1 MKADRILPHRV
12 VPAVED
18 APTAP
23 DDGVDPDGAATVV
36 WYLSGRGICR
46 PAVYHFDDHA
56 GVWVRG
62 APCESLVDGGV
73 VAQPTWGGR
82 VEIRLVHLKFDG
94 QADEG
99 APWTVDYRRIR
110 P

>member
-1 MKADRILPHRV
+1 MKAHPICAHRV

-23 DDGVDPDGAATVV
+23 DDGVAAEGARTVL
-36 WYLSGRGICR
+36 WYLSGRGVCR
-46 PAVYHFDDHA
+46 PAVYHYDDLA
-56 GVWVRG
+56 RQWVRG
-62 APCESLVDGGV
+62 APCESVVDGGL

-94 QADEG
+94 QEEEHA
-99 APWTVDYRRIR
+99 WTINYRRHDG
-110 P
+110 